1 MAGRQNFSSDGG
13 VPVAGKVLLQAGLG
27 RAASRHEGGDSP
39 RSVYAARMPDPAFH
53 GHVARCLREDA
64 SEVLNAW
71 MDTLRTDPVCQP
83 VALVDELAVRSVPV
97 LEELAHGFD
106 GPALDL
112 SQQAF
117 RGAVREF
124 SFVGGWLAGREATA
138 SLAVKW
144 VAALGTVLRARLPFD
159 AAAVEGWRRLEQEL
173 VALTMETFCRS
184 LRSEARQRRQELLE
198 RATPVLR
205 LPGDVPALLVL
216 GAPDRDVLAGLC
228 GRLLLEVARLG
239 ASQLILDFAGCTDL
253 PVASLSVLVELLDHR
268 KLAAR
273 EVILSG
279 AEPALERHLR
289 SAVADPSQLIF
300 VSSWDAAVAALS

>member
-1 MAGRQNFSSDGG
+1 MGQIEPTGGR
-13 VPVAGKVLLQAGLG
+13 
-27 RAASRHEGGDSP
+27 RAVGDTR
-39 RSVYAARMPDPAFH
+39 RSVYAARMPESAFH
-53 GHVARCLREDA
+53 SHVARCLREEA

-71 MDTLRTDPVCQP
+71 MDALRRDPVCQP

-112 SQQAF
+112 SHQAF

-124 SFVGGWLAGREATA
+124 SFVGGWLAGRGATA

-144 VAALGTVLRARLPFD
+144 VAALGTVLRERLPFD
-159 AAAVEGWRRLEQEL
+159 PQAVAEWRRLEQEL

-184 LRSEARQRRQELLE
+184 LRSEARQRGQELLE
-198 RATPVLR
+198 RATPLIR
-205 LPGDVPALLVL
+205 LPGDVPALLVV

-239 ASQLILDFAGCTDL
+239 ASRLILDFAGCTDL
-253 PVASLSVLVELLDHR
+253 PAASRSVLVELLDHR
-268 KLAAR
+268 KLADR

-279 AEPALERHLR
+279 VEPNLARHLR
-289 SAVADPSQLIF
+289 SAVADPSPLHF
-300 VSSWDAAVAALS
+300 VSSWDAAVAALF